1 MSLHS
6 FQTTLGRLIRARQAD
21 GALHKIVA
29 RAPLDDEQCAAFD
42 VLLAG
47 RGLAFTREVQRSW
60 CKGRARNAA
69 YLTLSMLDEGER
81 QQLLDEWVEAGGGA
95 ASFFVGE
102 ASAFLD
108 FLALH
113 LHGRKH
119 ALSICRMEQ
128 AVHRAGAGDAGAPI
142 SVAEALCDATLLARA
157 PCASLVEFHAEP
169 EVLLPAVQD
178 GTPLPSEQQEPIAL
192 MFGPELSGL
201 FERAD
206 AFEAALWRRLT
217 TPSLCAVLLEEGHA
231 AAVIERLISLGVV
244 CPLAP

>member
-6 FQTTLGRLIRARQAD
+6 FQTTLGNLIRAREVD

-29 RAPLDDEQCAAFD
+29 RSPLDDEQCAAFG

-69 YLTLSMLDEGER
+69 YLTLSMLAEDER
-81 QQLLDEWVEAGGGA
+81 QQLLDEWVEAGGGV
-95 ASFFVGE
+95 ASFFAGE

-113 LHGRKH
+113 LHGRQH

-128 AVHRAGAGDAGAPI
+128 AVHLANAGDADTLATIAEDVGA
-142 SVAEALCDATLLARA
+142 AALLARA

-169 EVLLPAVQD
+169 EVLLRAVQSS
-178 GTPLPSEQQEPIAL
+178 TPLPPEQQEPIAL
-192 MFGPELSGL
+192 MFGAELAGL

-206 AFEAALWRRLT
+206 SFEAALWQRLA
-217 TPSLCAVLLEEGHA
+217 TPASWNTLLEEGHGA
-231 AAVIERLISLGVV
+231 SVIERLISLGIV
-244 CPLAP
+244 CPLAS